1 MAKHDPSGH
10 RCNVMHDQ
18 RSLRSANAPRCNG
31 YTTLVTRRYRP
42 RMDAEPH
49 ARHPANAVL
58 LVVTEATERFHIGC
72 CASSTIR
79 FVDDRLCSCVMR
91 SQLESTAAI
100 RENHTHHRS
109 GAAEFRRAYSI
120 FTSCISSA
128 SLPPSHRRDRQ
139 DSDIKSAFLF
149 LSARAPRSPS
159 KNDPR
164 VVREPRA
171 NSIAKQEKHEHALRA
186 NARREAAARMRL
198 IRRIGVTPTST
209 KHFQRTTITPSAPT
223 LCGPADPSNNG
234 V

>member
-1 MAKHDPSGH
+1 MTKRDPSGH

-31 YTTLVTRRYRP
+31 WTTLVTRRYRP
-42 RMDAEPH
+42 RMEVETP

-79 FVDDRLCSCVMR
+79 FVDVRLCSCVTR

-100 RENHTHHRS
+100 RENHNIIGTARRS
-109 GAAEFRRAYSI
+109 FAAPVRF
-120 FTSCISSA
+120 SS
-128 SLPPSHRRDRQ
+128 PPSHHRDRQ
-139 DSDIKSAFLF
+139 DSDIKSARLF
-149 LSARAPRSPS
+149 SSARAPRSPS
-159 KNDPR
+159 KTIPAKR
-164 VVREPRA
+164 T
-171 NSIAKQEKHEHALRA
+171 NSISKQKKHEHALRS
-186 NARREAAARMRL
+186 NACREAAKHKRL

-209 KHFQRTTITPSAPT
+209 KYFQRTTITPSAPT
-223 LCGPADPSNNG
+223 LCGLADPSNNG